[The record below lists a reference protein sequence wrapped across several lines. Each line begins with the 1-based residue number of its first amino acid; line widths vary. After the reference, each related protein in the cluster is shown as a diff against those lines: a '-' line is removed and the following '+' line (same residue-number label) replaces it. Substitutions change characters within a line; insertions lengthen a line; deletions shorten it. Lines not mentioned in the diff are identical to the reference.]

1 MGMADSVNINEDL
14 INDAHSISLSEEVQP
29 GWNKDFLFGA
39 LLLMVAVVIE
49 AFSGGISM
57 GLSVLFLGV
66 YWGYLVSEYFQNPPP
81 IPYEISLNNEPAAPQ
96 SDPRL
101 DALVGATQTNT
112 EALKFIVDYI
122 QASIAAQQNP

>member
-1 MGMADSVNINEDL
+1 MTEAVDADL
-14 INDAHSISLSEEVQP
+14 INDAHSVSLSEEVQP
-29 GWNKDFLFGA
+29 GWNKDFLFG
-39 LLLMVAVVIE
+39 LLLLIVAVAIE

-57 GLSVLFLGV
+57 ALSVLFLGV
-66 YWGYLVSEYFQNPPP
+66 YGGYLVSEYFQNPQP
-81 IPYEISLNNEPAAPQ
+81 IPYEISLAAPQ